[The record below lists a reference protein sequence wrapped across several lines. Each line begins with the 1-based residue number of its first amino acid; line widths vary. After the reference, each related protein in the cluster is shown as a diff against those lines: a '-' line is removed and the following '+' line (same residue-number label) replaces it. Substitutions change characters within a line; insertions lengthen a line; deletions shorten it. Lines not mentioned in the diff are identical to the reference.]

1 MCRRILLNAFLRVL
15 IAAAVLAPTA
25 TAQQTEYMI
34 GPDDILAISVW
45 RHADLDRN
53 VVVRTNGLITFPP
66 VGELMAQGMTPTA
79 LGREL
84 TQRLRDYTRETN
96 QVTVT
101 MVQFNSRGIFL
112 TGQIAMPGRYSFER
126 VPDMLQVMSEAGGP
140 LPTADLSSVSI
151 IRATAAGPEVISV
164 DLGAYMRGEGAV
176 TLPELRPGDT
186 IEFPATY
193 GGAMTGPG
201 IVYVLGEVNR
211 PGAYQLTEG
220 MDLLQVLALAGGM
233 TREAKL
239 TDVVVVMNAGGS
251 QVAANVDLTR
261 ITHDGTGR
269 PFHLSAGDRIVVP
282 IEGLSVG
289 EVLLTGVG
297 SLLNATTNVLQGY
310 LLYLTVDRTLE
321 DTKLKQ
327 QLSSRTQP

>member
-1 MCRRILLNAFLRVL
+1 MYRRILFNVLLPVL
-15 IAAAVLAPTA
+15 IAGAVIAPAAM
-25 TAQQTEYMI
+25 AQQAEYMI
-34 GPDDILAISVW
+34 GSGDVLAVSVW

-53 VVVRTNGLITFPP
+53 VVVRTNGHITFPP

-140 LPTADLSSVSI
+140 LPTADLSSVSV
-151 IRATAAGPEVISV
+151 IRQTATGLEVISV
-164 DLGAYMRGEGAV
+164 DLGAYMRGEGAA

-193 GGAMTGPG
+193 GGGMTGPG
-201 IVYVLGEVNR
+201 IVYVLGEVHR
-211 PGAYQLTEG
+211 PGAYQLAEG
-220 MDLLQVLALAGGM
+220 MDLLQVLALAGGT

-239 TDVVVVMNAGGS
+239 TDVIVVMNAGES

-261 ITHDGTGR
+261 VTSDGAGH
-269 PFHLSAGDRIVVP
+269 PFRLSAGDRIVVP
-282 IEGLSVG
+282 LEGSKIG

-310 LLYLTVDRTLE
+310 LLYLTVDRALE
-321 DTKLKQ
+321 DTKLQ
-327 QLSSRTQP
+327 